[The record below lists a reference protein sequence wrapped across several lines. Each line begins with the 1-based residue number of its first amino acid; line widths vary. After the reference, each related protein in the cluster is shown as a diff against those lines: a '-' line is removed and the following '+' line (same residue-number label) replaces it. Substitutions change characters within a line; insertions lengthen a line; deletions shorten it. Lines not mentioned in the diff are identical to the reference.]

1 MCIEIYGLDPAHF
14 LSALSLAWSVALK
27 NTKGKLY
34 LLTDIDMLLM
44 VKKVSDVEYVMLC
57 INMRKLIINK
67 YMKNY
72 DKNKKS
78 LYLQYWDV
86 SNLYG

>member
-14 LSALSLAWSVALK
+14 LSAPSLAWSVALK